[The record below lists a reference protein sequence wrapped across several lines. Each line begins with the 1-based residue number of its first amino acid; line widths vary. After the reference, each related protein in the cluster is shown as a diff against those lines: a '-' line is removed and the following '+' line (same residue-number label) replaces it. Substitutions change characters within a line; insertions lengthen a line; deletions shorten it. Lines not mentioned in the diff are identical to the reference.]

1 MMYTVNVTKYCC
13 PCCGKKYDVTKSSFF
28 FLGNR
33 DHKFTYYLNTPVI
46 KCKSCGFEFLD
57 NRFNE
62 IINYK
67 DTDLYFMDYNTMW
80 QKILCII
87 NLIIATGFLI
97 TLFFSIEYYGPF
109 LAFLF
114 FALFFGLI
122 WRFKFLKYKR
132 HVFDRKVVSSLKRC
146 NDLIYLK
153 KLESFNLEIFPIGT
167 FDINNNRK
175 HRDLIESLNSKI
187 LQLKNEKLIKE
198 KETNIALN
206 KLFGIFNEEK
216 MIDNI
221 KNKLQPSASNL
232 FVEIIFK
239 YLDTLNP
246 EKILA
251 NKEQVSIFVTKISEE
266 IFKRYTFKIPT
277 VDQYRNM
284 TFLFIKTTDVEN
296 KYFKRGV
303 VFILPKEKDKYEASK
318 IFVSLLSD
326 DQNRL
331 SMYCADYFLSEN
343 SYKLVGYFNNKKYYY
358 DSYVNNLDSFLAS
371 ISATIDTSFF

>member
-1 MMYTVNVTKYCC
+1 
-13 PCCGKKYDVTKSSFF
+13 
-28 FLGNR
+28 
-33 DHKFTYYLNTPVI
+33 
-46 KCKSCGFEFLD
+46 
-57 NRFNE
+57 
-62 IINYK
+62 
-67 DTDLYFMDYNTMW
+67 
-80 QKILCII
+80 
-87 NLIIATGFLI
+87 
-97 TLFFSIEYYGPF
+97 
-109 LAFLF
+109 
-114 FALFFGLI
+114 
-122 WRFKFLKYKR
+122 
-132 HVFDRKVVSSLKRC
+132 
-146 NDLIYLK
+146 
-153 KLESFNLEIFPIGT
+153 
-167 FDINNNRK
+167 
-175 HRDLIESLNSKI
+175 
-187 LQLKNEKLIKE
+187 
-198 KETNIALN
+198 
-206 KLFGIFNEEK
+206 

-221 KNKLQPSASNL
+221 KDKLQPSASNL

-277 VDQYRNM
+277 IDQYRNM

-343 SYKLVGYFNNKKYYY
+343 SYKLVRYFDNKKYYY

-371 ISATIDTSFF
+371 INATIDTSFF